1 MAVSITHERPGA
13 LDLMI
18 DNARRGHLS
27 YSLPDAVTMVV
38 DYVEVDPAVRG
49 KGLGERLVVAAVEW
63 ARANRRRLVPQCS
76 YARAVI
82 ARTPEYQDVL
92 RR

>member
-1 MAVSITHERPGA
+1 MREPSMAVSITHERPGA

-38 DYVEVDPAVRG
+38 DYVEVDPAVRDQ
-49 KGLGERLVVAAVEW
+49 LAAAGVDTVENLL
-63 ARANRRRLVPQCS
+63 RYSVRESHTDV
-76 YARAVI
+76 AVI
-82 ARTPEYQDVL
+82 SAPRGTSC
-92 RR
+92 